1 MTTEILLSSATTLPA
16 SNREIFAVV
25 SRQKR
30 AMSKK
35 EEDVSK
41 IFDAA
46 LEKFMFL
53 GKGSSRRVKPSERK
67 VSAMCAN
74 SEQGDLLAGGG

>member
-1 MTTEILLSSATTLPA
+1 MTTEILLSSATTLAAP
-16 SNREIFAVV
+16 NREIFAVV

-53 GKGSSRRVKPSERK
+53 VKGGPIELRTSNLCQIRGKFLRK
-67 VSAMCAN
+67 
-74 SEQGDLLAGGG
+74 

>member
-1 MTTEILLSSATTLPA
+1 MKYLQWYHDKNE
-16 SNREIFAVV
+16 
-25 SRQKR
+25 QCQ
-30 AMSKK
+30 KK

-53 GKGSSRRVKPSERK
+53 GKGSLRRVKPSERK